1 LDNAGPSTAPQD
13 DQENV
18 ITERAKPVSHHRSV
32 LGELKLTDGG
42 QTANKIPLGENP
54 KKVSKITH
62 RVKDRA
68 KTSDRPLTKANK
80 PSTTTSMKTA
90 GDASAAHSTNVTWA
104 SIVRGGTSPTP
115 SGPMK
120 PVMGSYLRGTHHNN
134 GFKTGKAKARR
145 GSQPLKPR
153 FSKRVTS

>member
-1 LDNAGPSTAPQD
+1 MPN
-13 DQENV
+13 DQSDPCPLSRHNL
-18 ITERAKPVSHHRSV
+18 RSDPCPLSCHNL

-42 QTANKIPLGENP
+42 QAANKIPLCENP

-62 RVKDRA
+62 RVGDQA
-68 KTSDRPLTKANK
+68 KTSDLPLTKSNK
-80 PSTTTSMKTA
+80 PSTSMRTT

-104 SIVRGGTSPTP
+104 SIVRGGTSPSP
-115 SGPMK
+115 PEPMK
-120 PVMGSYLRGTHHNN
+120 PVMGSHHPRGTQHNN
-134 GFKTGKAKARR
+134 GLKASKARARR